1 MKQQQKNKYDPK
13 IETVKYL
20 VLFDQKDQNKSWLI
34 FNTDSKMCK
43 FSGLVYRHSI
53 FYAILFKLH
62 ITIFQTLNCFC
73 LKFEQNCYYIGG
85 GDTRPLKID
94 AIVFNLTVASRTK
107 IIYILTIC
115 GPNDA
120 IHKPICRYK
129 QDLSVYAIK
138 VSFSQPTVHN
148 SAWACERIRPRA
160 SRSVQWFLKLTYLQ
174 ASLVQNNK
182 MNREFQGEMNIV

>member
-1 MKQQQKNKYDPK
+1 M
-13 IETVKYL
+13 TV
-20 VLFDQKDQNKSWLI
+20 
-34 FNTDSKMCK
+34 FNTASKMCK
-43 FSGLVYRHSI
+43 FPGLVSSNSV
-53 FYAILFKLH
+53 FNAILCKLQ
-62 ITIFQTLNCFC
+62 IPTVQTLKCC
-73 LKFEQNCYYIGG
+73 YLKFEKKFSYIGG

-148 SAWACERIRPRA
+148 SAWACDRIRPRA